1 MAKLFCYF
9 ILIVAFVLF
18 YQRNPVF
25 GIVIIFLF
33 IAGFIFFKLRKH
45 GLGSNALGFLS
56 GKASTHN
63 FQYNELV
70 TLLLLEHLFNDNGSS
85 PQNSPTEKAQSQR
98 EKEIERIKEEI
109 LELLEEE

>member
-25 GIVIIFLF
+25 AMIIIVLF

-56 GKASTHN
+56 GKSAA
-63 FQYNELV
+63 YNSQNNDLLTLV
-70 TLLLLEHLFNDNGSS
+70 ILQNLFNDNTSTPVEQERDQTIS
-85 PQNSPTEKAQSQR
+85 KR
-98 EKEIERIKEEI
+98 ESEIDKLKEEI
-109 LELLEEE
+109 LELLDGK